1 MSDVEATVLLAR
13 IQFGFTIAF
22 HIIFPAFTIGLASY
36 LAMLEALWL
45 KTGREVFHDLYRF
58 WVKLFAISFGMGV
71 VSGIVMSYQFGTN
84 WSVFSE
90 LTGNV
95 LGPLL
100 GYEVLTAFF
109 LEASFLGIMLF
120 GWNKVGPRLHFA
132 ATCIVAVGTLISAF
146 WILAANS
153 WMHTPAGYE
162 LRGDTFFVTSWIE
175 AIFNPSFP
183 YRFVHM
189 VLAAYLTTSMV
200 VAAVAALHLLRGTH
214 PEAARVMMRMAMGFI
229 AIVVPLQILAG
240 HSHGENVYHYQP
252 VKLAAMEG
260 HWETWDREAPLV
272 LFGWPNEAAERNDY
286 ELAVPDIGSWIVTG
300 SSEGSIRGLKEWA
313 PEDRPPVAWVFWGFR
328 IMVGVGLLM
337 LFIGWFGAWRTWP
350 GKGRYPAWFLR
361 LCLVSGPVGFVAVIS
376 GWITAEVGRQPWTV
390 QGLLRTVDSVS
401 PVTPGAV
408 GTSLIVFV
416 FVYTIVFGA
425 GALFMF
431 RVAGKGP
438 VPTPPPGTEPERP
451 LLATWMSSES
461 GRPGVPS
468 GAPSG
473 ADG

>member
-1 MSDVEATVLLAR
+1 
-13 IQFGFTIAF
+13 
-22 HIIFPAFTIGLASY
+22 
-36 LAMLEALWL
+36 
-45 KTGREVFHDLYRF
+45 
-58 WVKLFAISFGMGV
+58 
-71 VSGIVMSYQFGTN
+71 
-84 WSVFSE
+84 
-90 LTGNV
+90 
-95 LGPLL
+95 
-100 GYEVLTAFF
+100 
-109 LEASFLGIMLF
+109 
-120 GWNKVGPRLHFA
+120 
-132 ATCIVAVGTLISAF
+132 
-146 WILAANS
+146 
-153 WMHTPAGYE
+153 
-162 LRGDTFFVTSWIE
+162 
-175 AIFNPSFP
+175 
-183 YRFVHM
+183 
-189 VLAAYLTTSMV
+189 MV

-260 HWETWDREAPLV
+260 HWETWDRKAPLV

-350 GKGRYPAWFLR
+350 GKGRYPPWFLR

-451 LLATWMSSES
+451 PLATWMSSES